1 MNQSNE
7 PITSREYKLMLQVD
21 RFQDREAGSKAFW
34 NLVEF
39 LVKKQGGQVEDKQNK
54 QKHEET
60 RKTWY
65 LDTNGSSLRQQG
77 FVLRVRSE
85 GDEKEKY
92 KITLKYRSPDRYLSA
107 SQNMSTSAEGKT
119 KTKFEED
126 IIPQFTSKFSHS
138 TSVYADKLPDLGDL
152 KKVANLFPGLKKMP
166 FDEGME
172 VTIVNGFK
180 AREIFRKVAKL
191 KFEEEPIVKAG
202 LNFWYLL
209 GEADEIPLVGEF
221 SFDYGLLKNGINEKD
236 KLEQFPVPVVA
247 GANNLFQALQ
257 KQVGWINFN
266 ATTKTAY
273 AYDGF

>member
-1 MNQSNE
+1 MNQSNQ

-21 RFQDREAGSKAFW
+21 RFQDREEGSKAFW

-39 LVKKQGGQVEDKQNK
+39 LVKKQGGEVDDKQNK

-60 RKTWY
+60 SKTWY
-65 LDTNGSSLRQQG
+65 LDTN
-77 FVLRVRSE
+77 
-85 GDEKEKY
+85 
-92 KITLKYRSPDRYLSA
+92 A
-107 SQNMSTSAEGKT
+107 STSAEGKT

-138 TSVYADKLPDLGDL
+138 TSVYEDKLPDLSDL

-172 VTIVNGFK
+172 VEIVNGFK
-180 AREIFRKVAKL
+180 SREIFRKVAKL

-202 LNFWYLL
+202 LSFWYLL
-209 GEADEIPLVGEF
+209 GESHEIPLVGEF
-221 SFDYGLLKNGINEKD
+221 SFDYDILKNGINEKD